1 MINFGEDVLR
11 LQSELIAE
19 EQCRP
24 INGLSELALRKGKR
38 EELRRRLAS
47 IDREVRLLHQRLK
60 RLPALPDLA
69 CIRWAQS
76 ILAYPNG
83 RILIVD
89 TVFSAEE
96 AGIVHVLLL
105 DFGGTVCFDRY
116 IAPGGI
122 LSKQAMRDLG
132 MTTQDLQEAPSLPQ
146 IWPLLLEALMGQY
159 IVSYNLERVRRAL
172 EKEAEQYALDPLVI
186 IGDCLLQRC
195 QRYFQASGFVGLSSL
210 CELVGHPL
218 PDPPDCTAID
228 RARGQLHLL
237 QSMAQGITGG
247 HREVSTHEVLD
258 NVREDELYL

>member
-19 EQCRP
+19 EQCGP

-38 EELRRRLAS
+38 EELRRRFAS
-47 IDREVRLLHQRLK
+47 IEREVRLLHQRFK

-76 ILAYPNG
+76 ILACPNG

-89 TVFSAEE
+89 TAFSAEE
-96 AGIVHVLLL
+96 AGIVNVLLL
-105 DFGGTVCFDRY
+105 DFDGAVCFDRY
-116 IAPGGI
+116 IAPGCI

-132 MTTQDLQEAPSLPQ
+132 MTTQDLQEASSLLQ
-146 IWPLLLEALMGQY
+146 IWPSLLEALMGQY
-159 IVSYNLERVRRAL
+159 IVSYDLRRVRRAL
-172 EKEAEQYALDPLVI
+172 ESVAEQYALDPPII
-186 IGDCLLQRC
+186 IGDCLLQQC
-195 QRYFQASGFVGLSSL
+195 ARYFQASGFVGLSSL

-218 PDPPDCTAID
+218 LEPPDCTTLD

-237 QSMAQGITGG
+237 KAMAQGITGVG
-247 HREVSTHEVLD
+247 REASVCGELS
-258 NVREDELYL
+258 DETENSPL